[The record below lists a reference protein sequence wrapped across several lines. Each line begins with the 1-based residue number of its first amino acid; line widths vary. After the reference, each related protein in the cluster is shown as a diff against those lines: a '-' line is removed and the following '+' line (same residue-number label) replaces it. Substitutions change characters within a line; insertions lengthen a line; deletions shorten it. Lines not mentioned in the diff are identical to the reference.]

1 MYYFFKLIIT
11 FVLLNA
17 FNLNG
22 QNLNYLKTCVK
33 EQHCFDT
40 RVADNVFQRAKG
52 LMGETNL
59 PRDEGMLFIFP
70 FEGKPGFWMKNTKIP
85 LDILFINDEDI
96 IVYSVKN
103 AQPCTTEDCPVYK
116 TTRYASKVLEI
127 NGGLS
132 NELGIRV
139 GDHVMYFMDDE

>member
-1 MYYFFKLIIT
+1 
-11 FVLLNA
+11 
-17 FNLNG
+17 
-22 QNLNYLKTCVK
+22 
-33 EQHCFDT
+33 
-40 RVADNVFQRAKG
+40 
-52 LMGETNL
+52 MGETNL
-59 PRDEGMLFIFP
+59 PKNEGMLFVFP

-103 AQPCTTEDCPVYK
+103 AQPCTTKDCPVYK

-127 NGGLS
+127 NGGIA

-139 GDHVMYFMDDE
+139 GDQVMYFMDDE